1 MDNILDVFNSD
12 AFGVV
17 SMTDSINKIPFV
29 PGLAGQIID
38 WQEEGVPTT
47 SIMLEEIAG
56 ELRLINPTPRG
67 GKGQTS
73 GKDRRTARTLL
84 IPHYQ
89 IDDAIYADEVQGVR
103 EFGRP
108 ANVVR
113 TVQGV
118 VNTRMTQ
125 HVQWGLDPTLEYQ
138 RVGAIKGVIL
148 NGDGTTLY
156 DLFSQFGV
164 SQAPEVAFDLEA
176 GSPGSGALFK
186 KCKVVTRTM
195 SKEMGGVPLVGVG
208 ALCSDSFYDAL
219 TAHKEVRE
227 TYLAQQEASQLRND
241 VGRAYDSFRFG
252 NITWHNYRGEV
263 GGTKFIDDD
272 KVHFFPMG
280 TPGLWRTVY
289 GPADYVETVNTPGLP
304 RYAKQFKMPNN
315 KGVNLEVQ
323 SNALSYCKRPATLM
337 KGKLG
342 A

>member
-67 GKGQTS
+67 GKGQTT

-118 VNTRMTQ
+118 VTNRMTQ

-138 RVGAIKGVIL
+138 RIGAIKGVIL

-156 DLFSQFGV
+156 NLFTEFGV
-164 SQAPEVAFDLEA
+164 SQAAEVAFDLEA

-227 TYLAQQEASQLRND
+227 TYLSQQEASQLRND

-252 NITWHNYRGEV
+252 NITWYNYRGEV

-272 KVHFFPMG
+272 KAHFFPMG

-289 GPADYVETVNTPGLP
+289 GPADYIETVNTPGLP
-304 RYAKQFKMPNN
+304 RYAKQFKMPND